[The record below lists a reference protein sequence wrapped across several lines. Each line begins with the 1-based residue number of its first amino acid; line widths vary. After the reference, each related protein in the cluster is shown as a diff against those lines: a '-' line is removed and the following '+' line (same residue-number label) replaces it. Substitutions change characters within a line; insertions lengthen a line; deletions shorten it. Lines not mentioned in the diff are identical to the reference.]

1 MKGNSMPLRV
11 FLALLLALGGAM
23 MASAQLPSTD
33 NEQNNQPEEQKVMTD
48 PGEYEA
54 YMTALNTVDPAARYA
69 ALDSFLKQFPD
80 SAMRDEALERVMD
93 TLVQLDNQRT
103 APLRQQL
110 RARQARAEA
119 IARALAGRPDNL
131 SRYTQCGF
139 GEFSIEE
146 SSERDRPFIHTV
158 STAEGNREIEAF
170 HGIILHVA
178 YQGTPFANFKA
189 ERLGNGFYKDKQAL
203 IDSLQTLG
211 AEPDTGAVRPWPL
224 KMDGFEVYGINRK
237 KLAGDVLSIYLL
249 FHDADMT
256 VVTLYLL
263 NTPRE
268 TPKFHTLH
276 EYRVLRDLFL
286 KTYTTCTGPIIGA
299 PR

>member
-1 MKGNSMPLRV
+1 MPPRA
-11 FLALLLALGGAM
+11 FFALLLALGGTM
-23 MASAQLPSTD
+23 MAGVQQPSAAEPPD
-33 NEQNNQPEEQKVMTD
+33 NQPREQEVITH
-48 PGEYEA
+48 PAEYAA
-54 YMTALNTVDPAARYA
+54 YMAAINTADPAARNA

-80 SAMRDEALERVMD
+80 SVMRDEALEHVMD

-119 IARALAGRPDNL
+119 VARALAWRPDNL
-131 SRYTQCGF
+131 SRYAQCGF

-158 STAEGNREIEAF
+158 STTEGNREIEAF
-170 HGIILHVA
+170 HGITLHIA
-178 YQGTPFANFKA
+178 YQGTPFVNFKA
-189 ERLGNGFYKDKQAL
+189 ERLGNSFEKDKQAL
-203 IDSLQTLG
+203 IESLQTLG
-211 AEPDTGAVRPWPL
+211 AEPDTEAARPWPR
-224 KMDGFEVYGINRK
+224 KVDGFEVYGINRK

-263 NTPRE
+263 NTPPE
-268 TPKFHTLH
+268 TPKFQTLH
-276 EYRVLRDLFL
+276 EFRVLRDLFL
-286 KTYTTCTGPIIGA
+286 KTYTTCTGPLIGTS
-299 PR
+299 R

>member
-1 MKGNSMPLRV
+1 MQRGA
-11 FLALLLALGGAM
+11 FFALLLALGGTM
-23 MASAQLPSTD
+23 MASVQQPSAA
-33 NEQNNQPEEQKVMTD
+33 EQPDSQPKEQEVITH
-48 PGEYEA
+48 PAEYAA
-54 YMTALNTVDPAARYA
+54 YMAAINTVDPAARNA
-69 ALDSFLKQFPD
+69 ALDSFLKQFPN
-80 SAMRDEALERVMD
+80 SVMRDEALEHVME

-119 IARALAGRPDNL
+119 VARALAWRPDNL
-131 SRYTQCGF
+131 SHYAQCGF

-146 SSERDRPFIHTV
+146 SFERDRPFIHMV

-170 HGIILHVA
+170 HGITLHIA
-178 YQGTPFANFKA
+178 YQGTPFVNFKA
-189 ERLGNGFYKDKQAL
+189 ERLGNSFEKDKQAL
-203 IDSLQTLG
+203 IESLQALG
-211 AEPDTGAVRPWPL
+211 AEPDTEAARPWPL
-224 KMDGFEVYGINRK
+224 KVDGFEVYGINRK

-263 NTPRE
+263 NTPPE

-276 EYRVLRDLFL
+276 EFRVLRDLFL
-286 KTYTTCTGPIIGA
+286 KTYTTCTGPLIGA
-299 PR
+299 SR

>member
-1 MKGNSMPLRV
+1 MPPRA
-11 FLALLLALGGAM
+11 FFALLLALGGAI
-23 MASAQLPSTD
+23 MAGAQQPSA
-33 NEQNNQPEEQKVMTD
+33 EEQPESQPIEQEVITH
-48 PGEYEA
+48 PAEYAA
-54 YMTALNTVDPAARYA
+54 YMAAINTVDPAARNA

-80 SAMRDEALERVMD
+80 SVMRDEALEHVMD

-119 IARALAGRPDNL
+119 VARALAWRPDNL
-131 SRYTQCGF
+131 SHYAQCGF

-170 HGIILHVA
+170 HGITLHIA
-178 YQGTPFANFKA
+178 YQGTPFVNFKA
-189 ERLGNGFYKDKQAL
+189 ERLGNSFEKDKQAL
-203 IDSLQTLG
+203 IESLQTLG
-211 AEPDTGAVRPWPL
+211 AEPDTEAARPWPL
-224 KMDGFEVYGINRK
+224 KVDGFEVYGINRK

-263 NTPRE
+263 NTPPE

-276 EYRVLRDLFL
+276 EFRVLRDLFL
-286 KTYTTCTGPIIGA
+286 KTYTTCTGPLIGSS
-299 PR
+299 R

>member
-1 MKGNSMPLRV
+1 MPPRV
-11 FLALLLALGGAM
+11 FFALLLALGGAM
-23 MASAQLPSTD
+23 MAGAQQPSTE
-33 NEQNNQPEEQKVMTD
+33 EQPDNQPTEQKVTTN
-48 PGEYEA
+48 PAEYEA
-54 YMTALNTVDPAARYA
+54 YIAAVNTVDPAARYA

-80 SAMRDEALERVMD
+80 SVMRDEALERVMD

-119 IARALAGRPDNL
+119 VARALAWRPDNL

-170 HGIILHVA
+170 HGITLHIA
-178 YQGTPFANFKA
+178 YQGTPFVNFKA
-189 ERLGNGFYKDKQAL
+189 ERLGNSFDKDKQAL

-211 AEPDTGAVRPWPL
+211 AEPDTDAARPWPL
-224 KMDGFEVYGINRK
+224 KMGGFEVYGINRK

-263 NTPRE
+263 NTPPE
-268 TPKFHTLH
+268 TPKFRTLH

-286 KTYTTCTGPIIGA
+286 KTYTTCTGPLIGA
-299 PR
+299 SR